1 MVEARRFEV
10 APAEAGRAAEIVRRA
25 YWRAPPRRAL
35 LSAVPPHAQALLCGC
50 LLGTL
55 LPRALADDATQ
66 IGQINQ
72 LLQRQQIERQAE
84 QTTAAAREA
93 TPPSPNSAPAPATV
107 NTAATASS
115 SLNPGPAPAATGAP
129 TADQLSE
136 VIVQSNEP
144 KFVAPTRRDRIGRI
158 WAPVLIDGK
167 GPYRLV
173 LDTGANRSAVTVRTA
188 QSLGIAPTAD
198 GSTLV
203 TGFTGSAVVPTIH
216 VTTLEVGDLLMG
228 PQDLP
233 VLADVFGGAQ
243 GVLGIEGLT
252 NKRIYA
258 DFTRDRLEIS
268 RSHGERAR
276 YGFTVV
282 PLKLING
289 GLLSAEVRVGG
300 VRARAIVDTGA
311 QGTVGNLALRT
322 ALMRHPPSNAM
333 HEDIIGVTLDVQG
346 GDNIPAPEIDF
357 GHMTVKGVRI
367 TFGDMYLFQHWKL
380 TDEPTLTLGM
390 DLLGSFDVLIID
402 YNRRELQIRL
412 RS

>member
-1 MVEARRFEV
+1 MVEERRFEV
-10 APAEAGRAAEIVRRA
+10 TPAGAGGAAEIVRRV

-35 LSAVPPHAQALLCGC
+35 LSAVPRHAQALLYGC
-50 LLGTL
+50 LLGML
-55 LPRALADDATQ
+55 LPQAVADDA
-66 IGQINQ
+66 
-72 LLQRQQIERQAE
+72 
-84 QTTAAAREA
+84 
-93 TPPSPNSAPAPATV
+93 PPGPNPAPAPATV
-107 NTAATASS
+107 NTVSASP

-136 VIVQSNEP
+136 VVVESTEP
-144 KFVAPTRRDRIGRI
+144 KYVAPTRRDRIGRI

-188 QSLGIAPTAD
+188 QSLGIPPTVD

-216 VTTLEVGDLLMG
+216 VNSLEVGELLTG

-243 GVLGIEGLT
+243 GVLAVEGLR

-268 RSHGERAR
+268 VSHGERAR

-289 GLLSAEVRVGG
+289 GLLCADVRVGG
-300 VRARAIVDTGA
+300 VRAKAIVDTGA

-322 ALMRHPPSNAM
+322 ALMRHPPANTA

-346 GDNIPAPEIDF
+346 GDNIPAPEIEF

-402 YNRRELQIRL
+402 YNRRELQIRM

>member
-1 MVEARRFEV
+1 MV
-10 APAEAGRAAEIVRRA
+10 
-25 YWRAPPRRAL
+25 
-35 LSAVPPHAQALLCGC
+35 
-50 LLGTL
+50 
-55 LPRALADDATQ
+55 LPGAFADDAPQ
-66 IGQINQ
+66 I
-72 LLQRQQIERQAE
+72 
-84 QTTAAAREA
+84 
-93 TPPSPNSAPAPATV
+93 
-107 NTAATASS
+107 ATA
-115 SLNPGPAPAATGAP
+115 NAIAPAATLKAAPAAAPAP

-136 VIVQSNEP
+136 VIVQTTEP
-144 KFVAPTRRDRIGRI
+144 RFVAPTRRDRIGRI

-188 QSLGIAPTAD
+188 QSLGIAPVVD
-198 GSTLV
+198 GETRV
-203 TGFTGSAVVPTIH
+203 TGFTGSAMVPTIH
-216 VTTLEVGDLLMG
+216 VDRLEVGDLLMG
-228 PQDLP
+228 PQNLP

-243 GVLGIEGLT
+243 GVLGIEGLQ

-282 PLKLING
+282 PLRIING
-289 GLLSAEVRVGG
+289 GLLVADVHIGS
-300 VRARAIVDTGA
+300 VRAQAIVDTGA

-322 ALMRHPPSNAM
+322 ALMRHPPSNTA

-346 GDNIPAPEIDF
+346 GDNIASPDIDF
-357 GHMTVKGVRI
+357 GHMKVRGVRI

-380 TDEPTLTLGM
+380 TGEPTLTLGM

-402 YNRRELQIRL
+402 YNRHELQIRM
-412 RS
+412 RG